1 MCGAAYVILFGGALI
16 GDEVLL
22 TEDRELVKIV
32 NSGKLDTSASHVVVP
47 LVGRFKGEEGEI
59 NVLLALDNITV
70 MSDLIIR

>member
-1 MCGAAYVILFGGALI
+1 MCGAAYVILFGGALR

-32 NSGKLDTSASHVVVP
+32 NSGKLDTSAPHVVVP

-59 NVLLALDNITV
+59 NIFLN
-70 MSDLIIR
+70 